1 VFGAPFFLYAA
12 ALWLQIIAALLAIG
26 LYRKS
31 DRYRIGWFFLSLGL
45 ALMAGRLL
53 PPLMS
58 NPEMTMN
65 TLLDAGLAML
75 VSVVLFSGLVGIRQ
89 IVTVLKNHNHELE
102 KILAT
107 DSLTGA
113 LSRSEM
119 LNRTRQ
125 EISRSLRTGHALTFV
140 VMDIDH
146 FKAVNDRHGHEFGDF
161 VLRELSGCCMQQL
174 RKIDLFGRVG
184 GEEFMIV
191 LPDTNAVQAREVCE
205 RVRIAAEKKEYTSE
219 AGQLIH
225 VTISL
230 GIATLEP
237 ARFQL
242 TQEPKLLRT
251 FFQLADSA
259 MYQAKQAGRN
269 RSISSLQ

>member
-1 VFGAPFFLYAA
+1 MFSAPFILYAA
-12 ALWLQIIAALLAIG
+12 ALWLQIIAALVAIG

-31 DRYRIGWFFLSLGL
+31 DRYRMGWFLLSMGL

-53 PPLMS
+53 PPLLS
-58 NPEMTMN
+58 NPEATLN
-65 TLLDAGLAML
+65 TLIDAGLAML

-89 IVTVLKNHNHELE
+89 IVTVLKNHNYELE
-102 KILAT
+102 KILQT

-125 EISRSLRTGHALTFV
+125 EISRSLRTGHPLTFV

-146 FKAVNDRHGHEFGDF
+146 FKIVNDRHGHEFGDF
-161 VLRELSGCCMQQL
+161 VLRELAGCCMQQL

-219 AGQLIH
+219 AGKLIH

-237 ARFQL
+237 AQYQL
-242 TQEPKLLRT
+242 IQEPKLLRT

-269 RSISSLQ
+269 RSVSSLQ